1 MYTEDHLKL
10 TFVRLYLLL
19 EFLNSTSPR
28 MVVLGVDNLFILIIL
43 IIKRKAYMKNMN
55 VVNVHVSI

>member
-19 EFLNSTSPR
+19 EFLNSTYPR

-43 IIKRKAYMKNMN
+43 IIKRKADMKNMN